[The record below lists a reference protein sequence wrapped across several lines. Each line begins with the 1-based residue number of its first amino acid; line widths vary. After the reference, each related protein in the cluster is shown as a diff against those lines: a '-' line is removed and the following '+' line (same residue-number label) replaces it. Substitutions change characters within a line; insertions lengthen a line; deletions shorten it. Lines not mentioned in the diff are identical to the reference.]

1 MDKENIKIGNIWI
14 EDSESFRKRYFLLS
28 SIFVSILI
36 ISAINT
42 CLLMITG
49 IIYTVIFI
57 CIVNNIH
64 LPPSSNHN
72 MIAIHYRTNVNF
84 SKDMCWYPDIF
95 DLMKECY
102 KNENLNKKSQKYK
115 IKDIIYLYDSEAK
128 EAKKWFKEQNKE
140 NKENKI
146 II

>member
-1 MDKENIKIGNIWI
+1 MDKENIKVGNVWI
-14 EDSESFRKRYFLLS
+14 ENYDSLTKRYFLLA
-28 SIFVSILI
+28 SIFVAILI

-42 CLLMITG
+42 YLLMITG

-57 CIVNNIH
+57 CIINNIH
-64 LPPSSNHN
+64 LPPSSNPN

-102 KNENLNKKSQKYK
+102 ENEDLNQKSQKYK
-115 IKDIIYLYDSEAK
+115 IKNVIYLYDSNAEN
-128 EAKKWFKEQNKE
+128 AKKWFEEQNEQNEK
-140 NKENKI
+140 NKI

>member
-64 LPPSSNHN
+64 LPPSSNPN

-84 SKDMCWYPDIF
+84 SKDMCWYPKIF

-102 KNENLNKKSQKYK
+102 ENEDLNQKSQKYK
-115 IKDIIYLYDSEAK
+115 IKDIIFLYNSD
-128 EAKKWFKEQNKE
+128 AKKQKNGLK
-140 NKENKI
+140 NKI
-146 II
+146 K

>member
-1 MDKENIKIGNIWI
+1 MDKENIKVGNVWI
-14 EDSESFRKRYFLLS
+14 ENCDSLKKRYFLLS

-57 CIVNNIH
+57 YNVNNIH
-64 LPPSSNHN
+64 LPPSSNPN
-72 MIAIHYRTNVNF
+72 MIAIHYRTNVHF

-95 DLMKECY
+95 NLMKECY
-102 KNENLNKKSQKYK
+102 ENENLNQKSQKYK
-115 IKDIIYLYDSEAK
+115 IKDVIYLYDSNAEN
-128 EAKKWFKEQNKE
+128 AKKWFEEQNEK
-140 NKENKI
+140 NNI

>member
-36 ISAINT
+36 ISTINT

-64 LPPSSNHN
+64 LPPSSNPN

-102 KNENLNKKSQKYK
+102 ENEKNN
-115 IKDIIYLYDSEAK
+115 
-128 EAKKWFKEQNKE
+128 
-140 NKENKI
+140 I

>member
-1 MDKENIKIGNIWI
+1 MDKENIKVGNVWI
-14 EDSESFRKRYFLLS
+14 ENYDSLTKRYFLLA
-28 SIFVSILI
+28 SIFVAILI
-36 ISAINT
+36 ISAINIY
-42 CLLMITG
+42 LLMITG

-57 CIVNNIH
+57 CIINNIH
-64 LPPSSNHN
+64 LPPSSNPN

-102 KNENLNKKSQKYK
+102 ENEDLNQKSQKYK
-115 IKDIIYLYDSEAK
+115 IKNVIYLYDSNAEN
-128 EAKKWFKEQNKE
+128 AKKWFEKQNK
-140 NKENKI
+140 KNKI

>member
-64 LPPSSNHN
+64 LPPSSNPN
-72 MIAIHYRTNVNF
+72 MIAIHYKTNVNF

-102 KNENLNKKSQKYK
+102 ENENLNQKSQKYK

-140 NKENKI
+140 NKI

>member
-57 CIVNNIH
+57 CNVNNIH
-64 LPPSSNHN
+64 LPPSSNPN

-95 DLMKECY
+95 DKMKECY
-102 KNENLNKKSQKYK
+102 ENENLNQKSQKYK
-115 IKDIIYLYDSEAK
+115 IKDVIYLYDSNAEN
-128 EAKKWFKEQNKE
+128 AKKWFEEQNEK
-140 NKENKI
+140 NNI

>member
-1 MDKENIKIGNIWI
+1 MDKENIKVGNVWI
-14 EDSESFRKRYFLLS
+14 ENYDSLTKRYFLLA
-28 SIFVSILI
+28 SIFVAILI

-42 CLLMITG
+42 YLLMITG

-57 CIVNNIH
+57 CIINDIH

-102 KNENLNKKSQKYK
+102 ENEDLNQKSQKYK
-115 IKDIIYLYDSEAK
+115 IKNVIYSYDSNAEN
-128 EAKKWFKEQNKE
+128 AKKWFKKQNK
-140 NKENKI
+140 KNKI

>member
-1 MDKENIKIGNIWI
+1 MDKENIKIGNVWI
-14 EDSESFRKRYFLLS
+14 EDSKSIEKRYFLLS

-57 CIVNNIH
+57 CNVNNIH
-64 LPPSSNHN
+64 LPPSSNPN

-95 DLMKECY
+95 DSIKKYYE
-102 KNENLNKKSQKYK
+102 NENLNEKQKKYK
-115 IKDIIYLYDSEAK
+115 FKDTIYLYKSDAENV
-128 EAKKWFKEQNKE
+128 KKWFEEQNEKI
-140 NKENKI
+140 KI
-146 II
+146 IRI

>member
-1 MDKENIKIGNIWI
+1 MDKENIKVGNVWI
-14 EDSESFRKRYFLLS
+14 ENYDSLTKRYFLLA
-28 SIFVSILI
+28 SIFVAILI

-42 CLLMITG
+42 YLLMITG

-57 CIVNNIH
+57 CIINDIH

-102 KNENLNKKSQKYK
+102 ENEDLNQKSQKYK
-115 IKDIIYLYDSEAK
+115 IKNVIYLYDSNAEN
-128 EAKKWFKEQNKE
+128 AKKWFKKQNK
-140 NKENKI
+140 KNKI

>member
-1 MDKENIKIGNIWI
+1 MNKENIKVGNVWI
-14 EDSESFRKRYFLLS
+14 ENYDSLIKRYFLLA
-28 SIFVSILI
+28 SIFVSILF

-64 LPPSSNHN
+64 LPPSSNPN
-72 MIAIHYRTNVNF
+72 MIAIHYRTNVHF
-84 SKDMCWYPDIF
+84 SRDMCWYPDIF
-95 DLMKECY
+95 NLMKECY
-102 KNENLNKKSQKYK
+102 ENENLNQKSQKYK
-115 IKDIIYLYDSEAK
+115 IKDVIYLYDSDAEN
-128 EAKKWFKEQNKE
+128 AKKWFEEQNEK
-140 NKENKI
+140 NNI

>member
-1 MDKENIKIGNIWI
+1 MDKENIKIGNVWI
-14 EDSESFRKRYFLLS
+14 EDSESIRKRYFLLA

-36 ISAINT
+36 TSATNV
-42 CLLMITG
+42 CFLMIT
-49 IIYTVIFI
+49 IVIYFVIFI
-57 CIVNNIH
+57 NINSRH
-64 LPPSSNHN
+64 IPPSSNPN

-102 KNENLNKKSQKYK
+102 ENENLNQKSQKYK
-115 IKDIIYLYDSEAK
+115 IKDVIYLYDSNAEN
-128 EAKKWFKEQNKE
+128 AKKWFEEQNEK
-140 NKENKI
+140 NNI

>member
-1 MDKENIKIGNIWI
+1 MDKENIKIGNVWI
-14 EDSESFRKRYFLLS
+14 EDSKSIRKRYFLLA
-28 SIFVSILI
+28 SIFVAILI

-42 CLLMITG
+42 YLLMITG

-57 CIVNNIH
+57 CIINNIH
-64 LPPSSNHN
+64 LPPSSNPN

-102 KNENLNKKSQKYK
+102 ENEDLNQKSQKYK
-115 IKDIIYLYDSEAK
+115 IKNVIYLYDSMQK
-128 EAKKWFKEQNKE
+128 MQKNGLK
-140 NKENKI
+140 NKI
-146 II
+146 KKIK

>member
-1 MDKENIKIGNIWI
+1 MDKENIKVGNVWI
-14 EDSESFRKRYFLLS
+14 ENYDSLTKRYFLLA
-28 SIFVSILI
+28 SIFVAILI

-42 CLLMITG
+42 YLLMITG

-57 CIVNNIH
+57 CIINNIH
-64 LPPSSNHN
+64 LPPSSNPN

-102 KNENLNKKSQKYK
+102 KNEDLNQKSQKYK
-115 IKDIIYLYDSEAK
+115 IKNVIYLYDSNAEN
-128 EAKKWFKEQNKE
+128 AKKWFEKQNK
-140 NKENKI
+140 KNKI

>member
-1 MDKENIKIGNIWI
+1 MDKENIKVGNVWI
-14 EDSESFRKRYFLLS
+14 ENYDSLTKRYFLLA
-28 SIFVSILI
+28 SIFVAILI

-42 CLLMITG
+42 YLLMITG

-57 CIVNNIH
+57 CIINNIH
-64 LPPSSNHN
+64 LPPSSNPN

-102 KNENLNKKSQKYK
+102 ENEDLNQKSQKYK
-115 IKDIIYLYDSEAK
+115 IKDVIYLYDSNAEN
-128 EAKKWFKEQNKE
+128 AKKWFEKQNK
-140 NKENKI
+140 KNKI